1 MLTCPKCN
9 NQLFL
14 NAFTNDNEGE
24 SITAFYKCAYCKTEL
39 SEDEVLDDFD
49 KEPTNDELLY

>member
-24 SITAFYKCAYCKTEL
+24 SITVFYRCVRCKIEF
-39 SEDEVLDDFD
+39 SEDEILNEC
-49 KEPTNDELLY
+49 KEESLKLKNE